1 MVDIIFLL
9 LLLFLLNSNKLIF
22 VILRYVIIFL
32 TLMSIYKYISV
43 GKFNMALL
51 YLLGMCVIFLPKLI
65 KLIRKK
71 IIG

>member
-1 MVDIIFLL
+1 M
-9 LLLFLLNSNKLIF
+9 
-22 VILRYVIIFL
+22 ILRYVIIFL

-51 YLLGMCVIFLPKLI
+51 YFLGMCVVFSPKLI